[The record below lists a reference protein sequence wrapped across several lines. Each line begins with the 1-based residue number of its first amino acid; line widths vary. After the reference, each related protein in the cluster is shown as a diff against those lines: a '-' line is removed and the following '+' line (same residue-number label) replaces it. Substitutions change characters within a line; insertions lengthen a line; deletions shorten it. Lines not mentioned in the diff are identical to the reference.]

1 MPKHESVTAIVPMR
15 HSSERVPGKNYRDL
29 GGRPLYRHVVQA
41 LLKAPSITQVIIDTD
56 SDFILSDARSAF
68 PEVDLVLRPEH
79 LRDGHL
85 AMNTVLANT
94 LKHTSSQVIM
104 QTHSTN
110 PFVSADTFERA
121 VQAFLEDSDCDSVFG
136 VTRIQ
141 GRLWTD
147 KTAPVNHDPAVL
159 ARTQDLDPIYLEN
172 SCFYVFSR
180 DAFEATGNRL
190 GSRPRMVEV
199 GGIEAIDIDE
209 EVDFKLAEAV
219 QASGIAGAR

>member
-1 MPKHESVTAIVPMR
+1 MSTYEPVTAIVPMR

-29 GGRPLYRHVVQA
+29 GGRPLYHHVVQA

-56 SDFILSDARSAF
+56 SEIILNDARSAF

-85 AMNTVLANT
+85 AMNTVLDNT
-94 LKHTSSQVIM
+94 LRHTPSPVIL

-121 VQAFLEDSDCDSVFG
+121 VTTFFEDSDCDSVFG

-141 GRLWTD
+141 GRLWTES
-147 KTAPVNHDPAVL
+147 TAPVNHDPAVL

-180 DAFEATGNRL
+180 ETFEMTGNRL
-190 GSRPRMVEV
+190 GNRPRMVEV
-199 GGIEAIDIDE
+199 GALEAIDIDE

-219 QASGIAGAR
+219 SASGIVGVR